1 MCECINWDFI
11 IESIG
16 VIVFSTILMYKIGCK
31 QGEKTA
37 YKRYLK
43 SCNECRNKNENEFA
57 GKRIAIVRKNRTVEE

>member
-16 VIVFSTILMYKIGCK
+16 IIVFSNILMYKIGCK

-43 SCNECRNKNENEFA
+43 SCNECRNKNENEFV